1 MKKLSVITFAIT
13 AAVYSSA
20 VFAETKSGQ
29 SQGYENGTVD
39 IRIDKT
45 ESGMRHHAGPAGAP
59 GIGYRGMRNGKTIS
73 FAGLKNMV
81 EKKPDNVYVLESGG
95 SSHGGMG
102 KFQFSQVADA
112 EVYFGDWSQTGEAS
126 DQTHTAYFS
135 GENSTAVVP
144 TSGQAVYSVEGIN
157 QFDGEAKLTGTF
169 NADFADKSYTGALQG
184 ESLKV
189 SMNGDIIDQ
198 GKFVG
203 AAIANETIAGL
214 SEGQFFG
221 DNAEHVAGI
230 TSFEGHRELDTA
242 FGGKKAE

>member
-13 AAVYSSA
+13 VAVYSSA

-29 SQGYENGTVD
+29 SQRYDNSAVD
-39 IRIDKT
+39 IRIDRT
-45 ESGMRHHAGPAGAP
+45 ESGMGHHAGPAEAP

-73 FAGLKNMV
+73 FSGLKNMV

-95 SSHGGMG
+95 SPHGGMG

-112 EVYFGDWSQTGEAS
+112 EVYFGDWSQAGEAG

-135 GENSTAVVP
+135 GENATTVVP
-144 TSGQAVYSVEGIN
+144 TSGQAVYSLEGIN

-189 SMNGDIIDQ
+189 SMNGDITDQ

-203 AAIANETIAGL
+203 TAIANETISGKSL
-214 SEGQFFG
+214 GQFFG

-230 TSFEGHRELDTA
+230 TSFENNHELDTA